1 MAEKIHH
8 FPIDAD
14 KQGWRLDKALSV
26 MMQHISRS
34 RIKGLIEM
42 GCVRIDDRPITDPNQ
57 RLKKGFVV
65 TVDLPAPVADHPEPQ
80 SIQLDVHF
88 EDEHIIV
95 VNKPSGLV
103 VHPAA
108 GNPDGTLV
116 NALLAHCGD
125 SLRGIGGVK
134 RPGIV
139 HRLDKDTSGLL
150 VVAKTEIAHNVLS
163 KQFADHSLDR
173 RYTALVWGTPSPT
186 VGTITGAIGRS
197 SRNRKKMA
205 VVNQG
210 GKDAI
215 THYRMLSAYGTIA
228 SLIECRLET
237 GRTHQIRVHMAHAG
251 NSIIGDPIY
260 GRGVKRGMDKALVEA
275 VKQFGRQAL
284 HARFLGFKHP
294 TSEKFIN
301 FTTDV
306 PPDFTALQLTLGSCH

>member
-1 MAEKIHH
+1 MAEKIHT
-8 FPIDAD
+8 FPIDTD

-26 MMQHISRS
+26 MMQQISRS
-34 RIKGLIEM
+34 RIKVLIEM

-95 VNKPSGLV
+95 VNKPAGLV

-150 VVAKTEIAHNVLS
+150 VVAKTEIAHNALS

-210 GKDAI
+210 GKDAT

-294 TSEKFIN
+294 TSEEFIN

-306 PPDFTALQLTLGSCH
+306 PPDFTALQLTLGSFQ